1 MDTLLTTKFH
11 MPILPD
17 EAVARPRLN
26 NKLSSTTKVSLICA
40 PAGFGK
46 TTLASAWL
54 SRQKTPAAWLS
65 LDESDNETQRF
76 FSYLFT
82 ALDRIE
88 PGIVEKAL
96 DLLQSP
102 NPSIITTAITQLIND
117 LEQAGQPLILAMDD
131 YHLIDNQE
139 IHATVS
145 FLINHQPQHLHLL
158 IISRTEPP
166 LPIAKLRA
174 KNHLKELGTD
184 ALRFNTEEASA
195 FLNRSMALNLT
206 AEQITQLEKQ
216 SEGWIT
222 GLQLAALSLRDLP
235 DANGFID
242 NLSGEDRHITDYL
255 VSEVI
260 ALQKESIQEFL
271 IQTSILKRMNADICN
286 NLLEITD
293 SQQILEQLEKDNLFI
308 ISIDHNRCW
317 YRYHQLFAQM
327 LHNRLRNRSEQEVNR
342 LHRQAANWLMAHSMW
357 EEAIDHALE
366 AKDYD
371 QVIRH
376 LETNIDQIMAR
387 GHFNI
392 YLRWFNKVPANYLP
406 HDLALHQLFFLHE
419 MGEFEA
425 FDQCLQSV
433 EKQLGPPSDG
443 KPKQKQKSAQHG
455 IFSVIKGIRSSAFF
469 VVDEAREHFH
479 NALNMLPAEQKFW
492 RIMALGGY
500 GFCHRVSGNI
510 NEAIRHYKD
519 AAAMALAENLTFCFF
534 VYSIALT
541 KLYMEHGQLE
551 RALQTCRALVDYKP
565 SGPDTTNQ
573 GEVPFSGLAHVV
585 MGQLNYH
592 SGDLIQAEKH
602 LEHGLE
608 KILKDGDVF
617 SIVDAYLS
625 LAQCLHNQGKPDQG
639 IEAMDEMGVIIN
651 SMDPSQAVTVI
662 AQSFKALIQIL
673 SGRPDLA
680 HRSFLESDHQYLA
693 GKRYPDLFPL
703 KFQGIYRTG
712 QRSLT
717 FYSNAIQFISAK
729 LAVETQRGEDA
740 LALLNDLVSK
750 FDEKTSLLFQSE
762 VLIQVAL
769 AHRILGNEKQ
779 AQKSLREAVAL
790 VAPEN
795 YCQIFIR
802 EGLLIYK
809 LLKQVGSQLNGNDP
823 ETDLFVAR
831 ILAKISDANHSVH
844 PGKSQHSPFDLTP
857 REVEVLSFLAKGASY
872 TETAAQLFV
881 SVNTLKT
888 HAKRIYSKLE
898 VGNRTQ
904 AINKAKELNLISPS
918 SS

>member
-1 MDTLLTTKFH
+1 M
-11 MPILPD
+11 
-17 EAVARPRLN
+17 
-26 NKLSSTTKVSLICA
+26 SLICT

-46 TTLASAWL
+46 TTLASAWI
-54 SRQKTPAAWLS
+54 SRQRALAAWLS
-65 LDESDNETQRF
+65 LDENDNETHRF

-88 PGIVEKAL
+88 PGIAKKAL
-96 DLLQSP
+96 ELLQSP
-102 NPSIITTAITQLIND
+102 NPSIIKIAITQLIND
-117 LEQAGQPLILAMDD
+117 LEQAGKPFILALDD
-131 YHLIDNQE
+131 YYLIDNQE
-139 IHATVS
+139 IHAAVS

-174 KNHLKELGTD
+174 KNQLKELGTE
-184 ALRFNTEEASA
+184 ALRFNIEEASV

-206 AEQITQLEKQ
+206 AEQIARLEKH
-216 SEGWIT
+216 SEGWVT

-242 NLSGEDRHITDYL
+242 NLSGENRHITDYL

-260 ALQKESIQEFL
+260 ALQNEPIQEFL
-271 IQTSILKRMNADICN
+271 LQTSILKRMNADICN
-286 NLLEITD
+286 DLLGITD
-293 SQQILEQLEKDNLFI
+293 SRQILEQLEKDNLFI
-308 ISIDHNRCW
+308 FPLDNNRCW
-317 YRYHQLFAQM
+317 YRYHQLFVQM
-327 LHNRLRNRSEQEVNR
+327 LNNRLRNRSEQQVIR
-342 LHRQAANWLMAHSMW
+342 LHRQAANWLMDHSMW

-371 QVIRH
+371 QVINH
-376 LETNIDQIMAR
+376 LEVNIDRIMAR

-392 YLRWFNKVPANYLP
+392 YLRWFNKVPADYLP
-406 HDLALHQLFFLHE
+406 PSLSLHQLFFLHE
-419 MGEFEA
+419 MGEFDA
-425 FDQCLQSV
+425 FDQCLQRI
-433 EKQLGPPSDG
+433 EKQLGPPVGG
-443 KPKQKQKSAQHG
+443 KPGETSSQHG
-455 IFSVIKGIRSSAFF
+455 IFSVIKGIRCSAFF

-479 NALNMLPAEQKFW
+479 NALDMLAEEQRFW
-492 RIMALGGY
+492 RIIAFGGY
-500 GFCHRVSGNI
+500 GFCHRVSGNPS
-510 NEAIRHYKD
+510 EAIKHYKQ
-519 AAAMALAENLTFCFF
+519 ASSMALEENLAFCFF
-534 VYSIALT
+534 TYSIALS
-541 KLYMEHGQLE
+541 KLYMDYGQLE
-551 RALQTCRALVDYKP
+551 QALQTCRTLVNYKT
-565 SGPDTTNQ
+565 SDGR
-573 GEVPFSGLAHVV
+573 EVPFSGLAHVV
-585 MGQLNYH
+585 MGQLHYH
-592 SGDLIQAEKH
+592 SGNLIEAEKH

-625 LAQCLHNQGKPDQG
+625 LAQCLHNQGKPDQS
-639 IEAMDEMGVIIN
+639 IETMDEMGAIIN
-651 SMDPSQAVTVI
+651 HLWPSQAVTVI

-673 SGRPDLA
+673 SGRPDQARQSL
-680 HRSFLESDHQYLA
+680 LESNHQILA
-693 GKRYPDLFPL
+693 GNRYPDLFPL

-831 ILAKISDANHSVH
+831 ILAKISDANHAVH